1 MKFEWN
7 AGKAARN
14 LRVHGVSFDDAST
27 VFGDPLAGT
36 IDDPLHSQDERRSVT
51 IGVAASGRLLVVSHI
66 DRGDAIRL
74 ISARPATRAERR
86 TYEHG
91 KEAR

>member
-7 AGKAARN
+7 PAKAARN
-14 LRVHGVSFDDAST
+14 LKVHGVSFDDAST

-36 IDDPLHSQDERRSVT
+36 INDPLHSQAERRSVT
-51 IGVAASGRLLVVSHI
+51 IGLAASGKLLVVSHTV
-66 DRGDAIRL
+66 RGDAIRL

-86 TYEHG
+86 AYEQPE
-91 KEAR
+91 KAR

>member
-1 MKFEWN
+1 VKFEWN
-7 AGKAARN
+7 AAKAARN
-14 LRVHGVSFDDAST
+14 LKVHRVSFDDAST

-36 IDDPLHSQDERRSVT
+36 ISDSLHSQAERRSVT
-51 IGVAASGRLLVVSHI
+51 IGLAASGRLLVVSHT

-86 TYEHG
+86 AYEQG
-91 KEAR
+91 ETDR